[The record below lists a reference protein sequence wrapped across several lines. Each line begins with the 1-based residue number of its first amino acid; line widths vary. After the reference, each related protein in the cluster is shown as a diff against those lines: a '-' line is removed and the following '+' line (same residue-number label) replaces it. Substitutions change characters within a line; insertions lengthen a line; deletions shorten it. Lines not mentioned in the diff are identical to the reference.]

1 MAAVLTPRTT
11 LRKFSDY
18 FNTCLL
24 PDDHPLQRARSPSPD
39 AVRRLLRRVGSH
51 LSKRVEPRDFSDSP
65 SQPLDLI
72 MATTLKRRHRRFPI

>member
-24 PDDHPLQRARSPSPD
+24 PEGHPIRLRSRSPDVVPAVGDGQRSGRRPISDRSHKD
-39 AVRRLLRRVGSH
+39 A
-51 LSKRVEPRDFSDSP
+51 
-65 SQPLDLI
+65 
-72 MATTLKRRHRRFPI
+72 